1 MNRSAAKGFAWLRRA
16 LRPAATISFMVLGAA
31 GCAGNIAYRTNY
43 VPCVSAQ
50 PVTECAAS
58 SLEEYGDPS
67 NPDLAY
73 TLGFVEFDDQ
83 GQLYDRRQMHVLLD
97 YLYRAAASDNLL
109 MTVFVHGWHHNASVN
124 DNNIAHFRES
134 LLMLSRLEQ
143 SDARSNGRQA
153 RKIVGIY
160 LGWRGESVTVPALNV
175 LTFYGRKDAAQT
187 VGHGGVTELFA
198 RLEEVRDTRESMRN
212 GGANGANRLVV
223 VGHSFGGAVVFSAL
237 SQILMER
244 FVDTR
249 GPVGTSS
256 NVRGFGDLVILINPA
271 FEAAQ
276 FATLSDMANERVTYF
291 PDQAPVLT
299 ILTSEADYATKY
311 AFWAGRALSTAF
323 DSHREISRVNRA
335 SGKPQEIGQGRADR
349 NTVGHFEPYVT
360 HRLDPDASLGN
371 AEMLRV
377 LDSVRSGW
385 SEDAPGRD
393 IRFRGT
399 VLRHLDKSV
408 TRNPYL
414 NIEVDK
420 KIIPGHNEIY
430 DPRVLDFLANLI
442 MLSTTENEAIKED

>member
-16 LRPAATISFMVLGAA
+16 LRPVAMIAPMILGLA
-31 GCAGNIAYRTNY
+31 GCAGNIAYRTDY
-43 VPCVSAQ
+43 TTCVSAR
-50 PVTECAAS
+50 PVAECAAS
-58 SLEEYGDPS
+58 SLEEYSDPVH
-67 NPDLAY
+67 PELAY
-73 TLGFVEFDDQ
+73 TLGFVEFDDK
-83 GQLYDRRQMHVLLD
+83 GQLYDRRQMHALLD
-97 YLYRAAASDNLL
+97 YLYRSAASDNLL

-124 DNNIAHFRES
+124 DNNIAHFRQS
-134 LLMLSRLEQ
+134 LLMLSELER
-143 SDARSNGRQA
+143 SDARANSRRA
-153 RKIVGIY
+153 RKIVGVY
-160 LGWRGESVTVPALNV
+160 LGWRGESVTVPGLNV
-175 LTFYGRKDAAQT
+175 LTFYGRKEAAQT

-198 RLEEVRDTRESMRN
+198 RLEEIRDLRESVRD
-212 GGANGANRLVV
+212 GASGANRLVV

-276 FATLSDMANERVTYF
+276 FATLSDMANERATYF

-299 ILTSEADYATKY
+299 ILTSETDYATKY

-323 DSHREISRVNRA
+323 DSHRTVSRLNKGG
-335 SGKPQEIGQGRADR
+335 GKEQEIDQGVADR
-349 NTVGHFEPYVT
+349 NTVGHFEPYIT
-360 HRLDPDASLGN
+360 HRLDPDASLQN
-371 AEMLRV
+371 AEMLQV

-385 SEDAPGRD
+385 AGDAPGSD

-399 VLRHLDKSV
+399 VLKHLDKSV

-414 NIEVDK
+414 NIAVDK

-442 MLSTTENEAIKED
+442 MLSTTENEAASR